1 MTTPT
6 STSRNTRTE
15 PTAFGAED
23 FTTGEGLRALLHR
36 LYEGGEG
43 WACATASAQAS
54 GM

>member
-1 MTTPT
+1 MTTPIRT
-6 STSRNTRTE
+6 STE
-15 PTAFGAED
+15 PTAFGSED